1 MCSLTICCVV
11 VCAGGMSSAKAQLES
26 DTKVFFFFE
35 CKLTGSCAGIAGI
48 EREER
53 YVSSVG

>member
-1 MCSLTICCVV
+1 MFIWCAV

-26 DTKVFFFFE
+26 DTKVCFE
-35 CKLTGSCAGIAGI
+35 CTLTGSCAGIAGI

-53 YVSSVG
+53 CVSSVG